1 VTAETPA
8 RPVASTL
15 VAVTGIRTA
24 KDFRDAADT
33 LRTRVDGFGKVLVG
47 IATLGTGSVGLAKI
61 GDLFPV
67 PEKSEPWALAA
78 VAGLAGSA
86 IAAVI
91 IAIRLMRVGEPAV
104 IEVDVDESSPGIKK
118 SDMPNIRR
126 IFSASASRFGFV
138 TLDGLQERERTL
150 RRAANR
156 AGEASERARRTALA
170 DELRTEIETALARA
184 QLAVVRRRST
194 DAVGT
199 LTAFVLYT
207 VVLGGLLL
215 FAAGADK
222 VASER
227 VEVGK
232 DALACAEA
240 REAGATDDELT
251 DSGCKPDDEETDPL
265 DEAPTVQDQR
275 NAFLEELA
283 TPLSTCLKLS
293 TTPTDA
299 VDREDEEDGAG
310 PAVTRAECARLAE
323 LVATFTAP

>member
-1 VTAETPA
+1 MTGESAAESA
-8 RPVASTL
+8 AVAS
-15 VAVTGIRTA
+15 AAATGIRSA
-24 KDFRDAADT
+24 SDFRDAADS
-33 LRTRVDGFGKVLVG
+33 LRNRVDWFGKVLVG
-47 IATLGTGSVGLAKI
+47 IATLGTGAVGLAKI

-67 PEKSEPWALAA
+67 PDGSELWAVAA
-78 VAGLAGSA
+78 VAGLVVAA

-104 IEVDVDESSPGIKK
+104 IEVGVDASSPGIENA
-118 SDMPNIRR
+118 DIANIDR
-126 IFSASASRFGFV
+126 IFSATASRYGFASL
-138 TLDGLQERERTL
+138 TGLQERERTL

-156 AGEASERARRTALA
+156 AGMARERARRTALA

-184 QLAVVRRRST
+184 QVAVVRRRST
-194 DAVGT
+194 DAVGSGA
-199 LTAFVLYT
+199 AFLLYA

-232 DALACAEA
+232 DALACAKA
-240 REAGATDDELT
+240 REAGATDQELST
-251 DSGCKPDDEETDPL
+251 SGCHPDSDKADPTEERPSVEDR
-265 DEAPTVQDQR
+265 R

-293 TTPTDA
+293 TAPANTEA
-299 VDREDEEDGAG
+299 DEA
-310 PAVTRAECARLAE
+310 PAVTRAECARLAA
-323 LVATFTAP
+323 LVVTFTEPEQP

>member
-1 VTAETPA
+1 VTAEAPA
-8 RPVASTL
+8 GSATSAV

-24 KDFRDAADT
+24 KDFRDAADS

-67 PEKSEPWALAA
+67 PDGSERWAVAA
-78 VAGLAGSA
+78 VAGLAAAA
-86 IAAVI
+86 IAAVT

-104 IEVDVDESSPGIKK
+104 IEVDVDKSSPGIKK
-118 SDMPNIRR
+118 SDMLNIER
-126 IFSASASRFGFV
+126 IFSASASRFGFASIE
-138 TLDGLQERERTL
+138 GLQERERTL

-170 DELRTEIETALARA
+170 DELRTEIETAFARA

-199 LTAFVLYT
+199 FAAFLLYA

-222 VASER
+222 VASGR

-232 DALACAEA
+232 EAKACAEA

-251 DSGCKPDDEETDPL
+251 SSGCQPDADEPEKTED
-265 DEAPTVQDQR
+265 APTLEDQR

-293 TTPTDA
+293 TAPTGP
-299 VDREDEEDGAG
+299 VDGADEAA
-310 PAVTRAECARLAE
+310 PAVTRAECARLAG
-323 LVATFTAP
+323 LLATFTEP